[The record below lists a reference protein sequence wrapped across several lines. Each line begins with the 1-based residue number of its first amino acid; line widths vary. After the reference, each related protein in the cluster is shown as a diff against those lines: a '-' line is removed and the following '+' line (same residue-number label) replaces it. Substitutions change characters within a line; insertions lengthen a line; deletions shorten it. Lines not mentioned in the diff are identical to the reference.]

1 MLVGWLMHITSLS
14 AIVQLHYDCKTL
26 R

>member
-1 MLVGWLMHITSLS
+1 MLVGWLMHIASLS

>member
-1 MLVGWLMHITSLS
+1 MLVEWLMHITSLS